1 MITETAGNYALM
13 PGLVF
18 ARSVKTGM
26 VWLFKSRVS
35 LTTFSINRDG
45 PMDHLQKF
53 CPRNVLL
60 LPIFTDGAWQLKGY
74 AISAKD
80 RVFAEIIATA
90 ARTEALK
97 RLPEAGV
104 LMDRTG
110 NHAVGFQIVHFA
122 EDAIVSPLFYWQWGS
137 VPAKI
142 PQSCTLGDPP
152 RGGRRG
158 NNSIIGCV
166 WEMKLVS
173 FEMNAWRAAPLN
185 EGGTLSDRLALY
197 LKQQCLG

>member
-1 MITETAGNYALM
+1 MS
-13 PGLVF
+13 GLIF

-26 VWLFKSRVS
+26 VWLFKSRFF
-35 LTTFSINRDG
+35 LTSFSINRDG
-45 PMDHLQKF
+45 PMDHLQRF

-74 AISAKD
+74 AIRAKD
-80 RVFAEIIATA
+80 RVFDEIIATA
-90 ARTEALK
+90 AGTEALK

-122 EDAIVSPLFYWQWGS
+122 EVAIVSPLFYWPWGS
-137 VPAKI
+137 FLAKI
-142 PQSCTLGDPP
+142 AQTCTLGDAL
-152 RGGRRG
+152 RGFRRG

-166 WEMKLVS
+166 
-173 FEMNAWRAAPLN
+173 
-185 EGGTLSDRLALY
+185 
-197 LKQQCLG
+197 